1 MEGAAALA
9 VAALLRRPPELAGR
23 RVVAVVTGS
32 KIDPAAPGIFPQR
45 A

>member
-1 MEGAAALA
+1 MLVEGAAVLP

-23 RVVAVVTGS
+23 RVVAAITGS
-32 KIDPAAPGIFPQR
+32 KIDAA